1 MSQLTANRFNDE
13 HTLIYVQVRHALK
26 ITKDCKETAMEK
38 TDLFEFDCKTFDE
51 QQTGTCKT
59 LYNLGTWEQQLQ
71 TLTTTKAKQIE
82 K

>member
-26 ITKDCKETAMEK
+26 ITKDCTETAMEK

-51 QQTGTCKT
+51 QQTVHVKHCIIWVPESSNSKH
-59 LYNLGTWEQQLQ
+59 
-71 TLTTTKAKQIE
+71 
-82 K
+82 